1 MSGKPAAGAVMAKRL
16 GISAAAVATIGDML
30 GKKDIW
36 WPKPIDLAKF
46 WLEKSRAGAAR

>member
-1 MSGKPAAGAVMAKRL
+1 MRMVERL
-16 GISAAAVATIGDML
+16 IQRML

-46 WLEKSRAGAAR
+46 WLEKSQVGAAR